1 MVAVLAGPLHVGVG
15 VFSNLLS
22 TPSPSLL
29 MVFFTCLTTYWD
41 VSQKLSLLGKQ
52 MLNTCPS
59 QPSWSLGEGR
69 GLPGAICRALP
80 WERKGGQV
88 AAQPLWLQL

>member
-41 VSQKLSLLGKQ
+41 VSQKLSLLGK
-52 MLNTCPS
+52 
-59 QPSWSLGEGR
+59 
-69 GLPGAICRALP
+69 
-80 WERKGGQV
+80 
-88 AAQPLWLQL
+88 